1 MKIVADE
8 NIPLLAEFFND
19 MCQSNLHTLPGR
31 HMTRADLM
39 DADILLV
46 RSITQVN
53 EELLE
58 GTSVKFV
65 GTCTIGTDHVDTAYL
80 ATHGIRFHSAPGCN
94 AQAVVEYVLSS
105 LLTLAERRQVPW
117 QQLSVGIVGV
127 GNVGRR
133 LLAALEALQINVCAY
148 DPHVAAFQSRQ
159 HSEAVWQQD
168 VVTLHTPITH
178 SGEFKTHHLVDGERL
193 ATMQADACLINSC
206 RGAVVDNQ
214 ALLQHLHSHPMF
226 LAILDVWEQ
235 EPTPPDPLIRAC
247 LLATPHIA
255 GYSLDGKYQ
264 GSAMIY
270 AALCDFLALPV
281 GTSVA
286 QLAPCPPLSN
296 ITMNSDGDGAFLFR
310 KVLRSVY
317 DVRDD
322 HFRML
327 SLLGLADAA
336 KASAFDQLRKQYPM
350 RRELHGLTL
359 STQGMSPPAGLQ
371 ALGVSL
377 LTEV

>member
-80 ATHGIRFHSAPGCN
+80 ARHGIRFHSAPGCN

-127 GNVGRR
+127 GNVGR
-133 LLAALEALQINVCAY
+133 
-148 DPHVAAFQSRQ
+148 
-159 HSEAVWQQD
+159 
-168 VVTLHTPITH
+168 
-178 SGEFKTHHLVDGERL
+178 
-193 ATMQADACLINSC
+193 
-206 RGAVVDNQ
+206 
-214 ALLQHLHSHPMF
+214 
-226 LAILDVWEQ
+226 
-235 EPTPPDPLIRAC
+235 
-247 LLATPHIA
+247 
-255 GYSLDGKYQ
+255 
-264 GSAMIY
+264 
-270 AALCDFLALPV
+270 
-281 GTSVA
+281 
-286 QLAPCPPLSN
+286 
-296 ITMNSDGDGAFLFR
+296 
-310 KVLRSVY
+310 
-317 DVRDD
+317 
-322 HFRML
+322 
-327 SLLGLADAA
+327 
-336 KASAFDQLRKQYPM
+336 
-350 RRELHGLTL
+350 
-359 STQGMSPPAGLQ
+359 
-371 ALGVSL
+371 
-377 LTEV
+377 